1 MRKKVY
7 IFCCN
12 HTDLIWK
19 RGFKKDYDYLGKKYV
34 GYATI
39 ERMCIDA
46 HLKSA
51 LKYSNYSFMIES
63 AMVLRTYLESNPDML
78 DVFKRL
84 IKEDR
89 FELLACG
96 EIIPDTNM
104 PTGETIVRNY
114 LYGLKWAEE
123 TLGYRPTTGN
133 LTDAFGVS
141 AQMPQIFNGF
151 GIKWIT
157 GLSYSVPDNEYWRG
171 LDGSIVKIFPWL
183 AETDFSKSFG
193 GGTYYQ
199 PCTKCNGYG
208 CDLCD
213 GYGVERTFRMGCEP
227 DPSDLNF
234 DRFGFGAVEA
244 YPEEAAIIDNLPE
257 LIRDDDNYEYK
268 FGLYKHM
275 AENELRDWVN
285 FTSSFVDEKLIASQ
299 VEGNPPPQTACFVT
313 RIKTKQNV
321 RRLEYRT
328 LMMEMA
334 AVGAWLNGGDYP
346 YADLKTL
353 WRNISL
359 ASFHDVITG
368 THNDIGYQ
376 EITEI
381 YAECDEILPVVLT
394 YKAYLS
400 PEKITADTIENAK
413 YSIKF
418 DNHGITEIL
427 DKTLNKQLINNAVG
441 YANEL
446 ILENDYGDP
455 WFVRETNCTRVRL
468 GGMNELSE
476 IIADDEKYTLIYR
489 GRYTGDD
496 YRVQGLRWVQKI
508 YLYLNDENLIKFTT
522 DITWNTFD
530 RRIRISFPTYA
541 DNDDGIYSI
550 PYGSIKRSRY
560 DKMESGK
567 TGVADGD
574 WSCVEYFS
582 TTNGVALINTGTPSS
597 RIENGEMFISV
608 LRSPT
613 FFGSLNGAH
622 ICEGMRDEGDHSF
635 TYALYSYE
643 GDTDTMVYPVAR
655 EFNINELCGYN
666 IKLPLNIIGGTVSVT
681 GYKRAENGNGIIAR
695 LFNYTGYTTDL
706 ALELPFKEA
715 FETNMYEEVIKQI
728 QVTDGKISLSI
739 DPYKIVT
746 VLLK

>member
-19 RGFKKDYDYLGKKYV
+19 RGFKKDYRYLGKKYV
-34 GYATI
+34 GYSTI
-39 ERMCIDA
+39 ERMCIDD

-63 AMVLRTYLESNPDML
+63 AMVLRTYLERNPDML
-78 DVFKRL
+78 DVFKQL

-104 PTGETIVRNY
+104 PNGETIVRNY

-199 PCTKCNGYG
+199 PCKICNGDG
-208 CDLCD
+208 CDSCD
-213 GYGVERTFRMGCEP
+213 GYGVERTFRMGRAP

-234 DRFGFGAVEA
+234 DRFGFAAVES
-244 YPEEAAIIDNLPE
+244 YPEEATIIDNLPE
-257 LIRDDDNYEYK
+257 LVQSDENYEYK

-285 FTSSFVDEKLIASQ
+285 FTSVDEKLIASQ
-299 VEGNPPPQTACFVT
+299 TEGNPPPQTACFVT

-328 LMMEMA
+328 LTAEMKA
-334 AVGAWLNGGDYP
+334 AELWRNGGDYP
-346 YADLKTL
+346 RDDFKTL

-359 ASFHDVITG
+359 ACFHDVITG
-368 THNDIGYQ
+368 THNDIGYE
-376 EITEI
+376 EITEL
-381 YAECDEILPVVLT
+381 YAECDKLLPIKTAAMKLP
-394 YKAYLS
+394 S
-400 PEKITADTIENAK
+400 EKISADSIENAK
-413 YSIKF
+413 YLIRF
-418 DNHGITEIL
+418 DNHGITEIF
-427 DKTLNKQLINNAVG
+427 DKTLNKQIINKSVG

-455 WFVRETNCTRVRL
+455 WFVRETDCKRVRL
-468 GGMNELSE
+468 GSMTELAD
-476 IIADDEKYTLIYR
+476 ITADDEKYTLTFKGNYN
-489 GRYTGDD
+489 GDD
-496 YRVQGLRWVQKI
+496 YKVQGLRWEQKV
-508 YLYLNDENLIKFTT
+508 YLYLNDENIIKFTT
-522 DITWNTFD
+522 DILWNTFD
-530 RRIRISFPTYA
+530 RRIRVSFPTYA

-560 DKMESGK
+560 DKIPSGK
-567 TGVADGD
+567 IGAADGD
-574 WSCVEYFS
+574 WPCVEYFS
-582 TTNGVALINTGTPSS
+582 NTNGTALINTGTPSS
-597 RIENGEMFISV
+597 RIENGEMLISV

-613 FFGSLNGAH
+613 FLGSLNGAH
-622 ICEGMRDEGDHSF
+622 ICDGTRDEGQHSF
-635 TYALYSYE
+635 TYALYSYG
-643 GDTDTMVYPVAR
+643 GDTDTAVYPIAR
-655 EFNINELCGYN
+655 AFNFNELCGE
-666 IKLPLNIIGGTVSVT
+666 IPDLPIEIINGDVSVT
-681 GYKRAENGNGIIAR
+681 CYKRAENGDGIIVR
-695 LFNYTGYTTDL
+695 LFNYTAYATVAVIEIPFTQAFVTD
-706 ALELPFKEA
+706 
-715 FETNMYEEVIKQI
+715 MYEEIINQI
-728 QVTDGKISLSI
+728 PISDGKISLTVE
-739 DPYKIVT
+739 PYKIVT
-746 VLLK
+746 ILFK